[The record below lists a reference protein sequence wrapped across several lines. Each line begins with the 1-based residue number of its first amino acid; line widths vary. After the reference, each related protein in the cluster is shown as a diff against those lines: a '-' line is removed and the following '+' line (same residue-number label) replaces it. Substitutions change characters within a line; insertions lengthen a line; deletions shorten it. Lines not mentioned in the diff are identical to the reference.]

1 MLCRHM
7 RPLLTPPHASPPPL
21 PPHPQLSELHT
32 TTLKVLDIHNHSAH
46 CLALFSEQ
54 LEMNPKER
62 WLYKDM
68 LALVRICVLRKV
80 FFDKNLM
87 R

>member
-7 RPLLTPPHASPPPL
+7 RPLLTPPL